1 MSGTSGGS
9 RRKSHQTLIQ
19 CAGDRPGKRSFA
31 PIRPGNASSVEVTPN
46 RAELPTGQKSST
58 VKRSLRIVALVIA
71 LFAIFVGGASAHDRF
86 DGANL
91 KFAEEFAELK

>member
-1 MSGTSGGS
+1 
-9 RRKSHQTLIQ
+9 
-19 CAGDRPGKRSFA
+19 
-31 PIRPGNASSVEVTPN
+31 
-46 RAELPTGQKSST
+46 